1 MGVPISARI
10 NRLPG
15 TASLWKLVAQIS
27 MGGWFELYDLL
38 FTGYIASGLTKSGLL
53 ISATQGTLEFNS
65 VGAFIAATFAGL
77 FVGSLF
83 FGFLSDKF
91 GRRFVFTYALLWY
104 SISTAI
110 MACQHSADGLLFWR
124 FIAGIGVGVEFI
136 TIDCYL
142 AELMP
147 VRMRGR
153 AFAFNQAMMFSA
165 VPIVALLAWR
175 LVPNAPFGIEGWR
188 WVVLLGSAGAVLVW
202 FIRRGIP
209 ESPLWLARQ
218 GRELEAD
225 RIVERYSRAGPPS
238 SRPRTC
244 GRSFARHRRRAI

>member
-1 MGVPISARI
+1 MDVPISARI

-77 FVGSLF
+77 FVGTLF

-104 SISTAI
+104 SIATAI
-110 MACQHSADGLLFWR
+110 IGLP
-124 FIAGIGVGVEFI
+124 A
-136 TIDCYL
+136 
-142 AELMP
+142 
-147 VRMRGR
+147 
-153 AFAFNQAMMFSA
+153 
-165 VPIVALLAWR
+165 
-175 LVPNAPFGIEGWR
+175 
-188 WVVLLGSAGAVLVW
+188 
-202 FIRRGIP
+202 
-209 ESPLWLARQ
+209 
-218 GRELEAD
+218 
-225 RIVERYSRAGPPS
+225 
-238 SRPRTC
+238 
-244 GRSFARHRRRAI
+244 